1 MNVAALALMGLV
13 TVTLAQGTLDNAFA
27 IGLFALATA
36 VLLRFNPNS
45 AWLVLAGAAVGLL
58 RAWLW

>member
-1 MNVAALALMGLV
+1 V
-13 TVTLAQGTLDNAFA
+13 LDNAFA
-27 IGLFALATA
+27 ISLFAIAAT

-45 AWLVLAGAAVGLL
+45 AWLVLAGAAAGLL